1 MPDRKA
7 DKKSV
12 PQKKLARPP
21 KKVALAIGAA
31 VALALSACSGGGST
45 GGGAA
50 PAKDA
55 ITVAVAATPTSYDLD
70 GSFAASNE
78 NYTMWSQTQ
87 IGLLNYKTTTKDGV
101 VVTDFTQF
109 EGALA
114 EKDKPYTLSDD
125 GQTYTFH
132 LRKGVL
138 SQAGNPFT
146 AEDVRWSV
154 ERKLKD
160 KGVGLTQIKN
170 YFNSVD
176 QIEVIDDYTVAFHL
190 NNAGNDNVFLPIFTG
205 QTGRIYDKE
214 ELLKHATSE
223 DPWAVKWATQ
233 NTGWGFGPYVVD
245 SVTPGQQLV
254 LKANPNYPVGKPAFT
269 SITMKVVADSGTRA
283 QLLSSGNVDVAEA
296 LAPSDLNSIKDS
308 PKVQQPRVDHPI
320 EFVDLSLVQ
329 NKAPFDDKLVR
340 QAFNYAIPY
349 DDIISQVY
357 EGFAVPSP
365 GWFTPTMGVPGLST
379 QPAYTYDVDKAKELL
394 AQAGKTNVDVTLSV
408 SNAIPDIVDTAILI
422 GSYAKAAGFNV
433 TVQQLN
439 PADFATGRLKQTF
452 QSLIVANRVQVQ
464 VPSFVNNFFLP
475 GDPSNSGAF
484 VPNDEWKSLMSS
496 AIAAG
501 PGTSEQA
508 APHWQKVNDY
518 INQDASQ
525 LPILYKQ
532 PNQAYSKDLANMTYR
547 YDSTIDYSILKNAGS

>member
-1 MPDRKA
+1 MPYK
-7 DKKSV
+7 
-12 PQKKLARPP
+12 KKLG
-21 KKVALAIGAA
+21 ALAIGAA
-31 VALALSACSGGGST
+31 LALTMSACNSSGST
-45 GGGAA
+45 GGGDAA
-50 PAKDA
+50 AAKTSL
-55 ITVAVAATPTSYDLD
+55 TVAIAATPTSYDIE

-78 NYTMWSQTQ
+78 NYTLWSQTQ
-87 IGLLNYKTTTKDGV
+87 IGLLNYKTTTKNGV
-101 VVTDFTQF
+101 VTTDFTQF

-114 EKDKPYTLSDD
+114 DKDKPYTVSAD

-146 AEDVRWSV
+146 AEDVRWTL
-154 ERKLKD
+154 ERKLND

-176 QIEVIDDYTVAFHL
+176 QIKVIDDHTIEFQL
-190 NNAGNDNVFLPIFTG
+190 KNAGNDNVFLPIFTG
-205 QTGRIYDKE
+205 QTGRIYDKT
-214 ELLKHATSE
+214 ELLKHATPE
-223 DPWAVKWATQ
+223 DPWAVQWAKQ
-233 NTGWGFGPYVVD
+233 NTGWGFGPYVVE
-245 SVTPGQQLV
+245 SVTQGQQLV
-254 LKANPNYPVGKPAFT
+254 LKANPNYPGGKPAFT
-269 SITMKVVADSGTRA
+269 SITMKVVPDSGSRA

-296 LAPSDLNSIKDS
+296 LAPSDLKAIKDS
-308 PKVQQPRVDHPI
+308 PKVQVPSVDHPI

-340 QAFNYAIPY
+340 QAFNHAIPY
-349 DDIISQVY
+349 DKIIGQIY

-379 QPAYTYDVDKAKELL
+379 KPAYTYDVNKAKELL
-394 AQAGKTNVDVTLSV
+394 AKAGKTNVDVTLSV
-408 SNAIPDIVDTAILI
+408 SNALPDIVDTAIII
-422 GSYAKAAGFNV
+422 GSYAKEAGFNV

-439 PADFATGRLKQTF
+439 PADFATGRLKQTL
-452 QSLIVANRVQVQ
+452 QSLIVANRVQIQ

-484 VPNDEWKSLMSS
+484 VPNDEWKSLMSA

-501 PGTSEQA
+501 PGTSAQA

-525 LPILYKQ
+525 LPILYTQ
-532 PNQAYSKDLANMTYR
+532 PNQAYSKDLANMSYR

>member
-1 MPDRKA
+1 MVPLRKV
-7 DKKSV
+7 V
-12 PQKKLARPP
+12 PHRKKLGI
-21 KKVALAIGAA
+21 LAVGAA
-31 VALALSACSGGGST
+31 AALILSACNSHAPAAGGN
-45 GGGAA
+45 A
-50 PAKDA
+50 PAKNS

-87 IGLLNYKTTTKDGV
+87 IGLLNYKTTTKNGV
-101 VVTDFTQF
+101 VITDFTHF

-114 EKDKPYTLSDD
+114 DKDNPYTVSDN

-154 ERKLKD
+154 ERKLSD
-160 KGVGLTQIKN
+160 HGVGLTQIKN
-170 YFNSVD
+170 YFNSMD
-176 QIEVIDDYTVAFHL
+176 QVQVIDDYTIAFHL
-190 NNAGNDNVFLPIFTG
+190 HNAGNDNVFLPIFTG
-205 QTGRIYDKE
+205 QTGRIYDKT
-214 ELLKHATSE
+214 ELLKHATKD

-233 NTGWGFGPYVVD
+233 NTGWGYGPYVVD
-245 SVTPGQQLV
+245 SVTQGQQLV
-254 LKANPNYPVGKPAFT
+254 LKANPNYPVGKPQFT
-269 SITMKVVADSGTRA
+269 SITMKVVPDSGTRA
-283 QLLSSGNVDVAEA
+283 QLVSSGNVDVAEA
-296 LAPSDLNSIKDS
+296 LTPSDLNSVKDS
-308 PKVQQPRVDHPI
+308 PKVQEPSVDHPI
-320 EFVDLSLVQ
+320 EFDDLSLVQ

-349 DDIISQVY
+349 DKIISQVY
-357 EGFAVPSP
+357 EGFAVTSP

-379 QPAYTYDVDKAKELL
+379 QPAYTYDVNKAKELL
-394 AQAGKTNVDVTLSV
+394 AKAGKTSVDVTLSV
-408 SNAIPDIVDTAILI
+408 SNAVPDIVDTAIMI

-452 QSLIVANRVQVQ
+452 QSLLVANRVQVQ

-484 VPNDEWKSLMSS
+484 VPNDQWKSLMAS

-501 PGTSEQA
+501 PGTSDQA
-508 APHWQKVNDY
+508 APQWQKVNDY

-532 PNQAYSKDLANMTYR
+532 PNQAYSKDLANLTYR
-547 YDSTIDYSILKNAGS
+547 YDSTIDYSILKTAGN